1 MLRVKW
7 GAGANPA
14 LQSPLAALEAAWGA
28 RSMRARRLGA
38 AARALQRHAK
48 AAAAMRTKHA
58 KTAKTARQALAHWE
72 KACTLSQKYSLK
84 VTDAQHALM
93 EMLHPEGNI
102 DQHWVESVN
111 SLLVDMISSL
121 TREAASLTQRSKA
134 SAEQLASK
142 AANLAAPAAA
152 RNALAQDIRPPLQA
166 LQHVN
171 DGVNPASEILAR
183 EKRITELLN
192 IINDTSAGPAAVTA
206 AAAELTVRLPAVY
219 TDLAELGTRW
229 AAETGARRLVR
240 QNAVGSRGTSVKH
253 GGGERNAV
261 GAGVWKRVRLKL
273 EARDPDPARAGR
285 VQDQVDYIISEAT
298 NAENLCL
305 MYEGWMAWV

>member
-1 MLRVKW
+1 FVF
-7 GAGANPA
+7 
-14 LQSPLAALEAAWGA
+14 Q
-28 RSMRARRLGA
+28 
-38 AARALQRHAK
+38 
-48 AAAAMRTKHA
+48 
-58 KTAKTARQALAHWE
+58 
-72 KACTLSQKYSLK
+72 
-84 VTDAQHALM
+84 
-93 EMLHPEGNI
+93 NI
-102 DQHWVESVN
+102 YRIFNFQ
-111 SLLVDMISSL
+111 
-121 TREAASLTQRSKA
+121 
-134 SAEQLASK
+134 
-142 AANLAAPAAA
+142 
-152 RNALAQDIRPPLQA
+152 
-166 LQHVN
+166 
-171 DGVNPASEILAR
+171 GVNPASEILAR

-229 AAETGARRLVR
+229 AAESGARRAGR
-240 QNAVGSRGTSVKH
+240 QTAPGARGTSLKH

-273 EARDPDPARAGR
+273 EARDPDPAPSPARAGR